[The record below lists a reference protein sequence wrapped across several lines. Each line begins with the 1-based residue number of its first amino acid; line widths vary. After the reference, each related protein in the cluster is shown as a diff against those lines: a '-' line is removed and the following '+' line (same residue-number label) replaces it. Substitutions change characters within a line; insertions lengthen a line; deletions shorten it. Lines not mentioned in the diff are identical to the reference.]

1 MHTKSA
7 FLALAALALIA
18 GCGASRDV
26 EVTGQVDAP
35 ATAKGDIV
43 VEFFDGMDAT
53 ESAHSLKLAGP
64 SAFVEK
70 VPLEGDTLRV
80 RAVLDADG
88 DGKCSAGE
96 LWDEVAKKVD
106 DDDKVDDLVL
116 TLESGACP

>member
-43 VEFFDGMDAT
+43 VEFFDGMD
-53 ESAHSLKLAGP
+53 SLKLAGP
-64 SAFVEK
+64 SAVVEK

-96 LWDEVAKKVD
+96 LWDEVTKKVD